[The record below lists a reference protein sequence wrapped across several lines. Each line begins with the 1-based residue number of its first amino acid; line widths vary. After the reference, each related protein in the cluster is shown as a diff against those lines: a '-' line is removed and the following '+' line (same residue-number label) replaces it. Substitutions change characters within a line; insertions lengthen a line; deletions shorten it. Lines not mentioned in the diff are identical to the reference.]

1 VTLIASPRTIAAA
14 GALVLLCC
22 GCGGGPSSG
31 FTLSNANVQPN
42 FVCPAAAT
50 TPYGLQAT
58 VSGRN
63 STSSAVTIKS
73 ASAALTVA
81 AVNGG
86 WLQKV
91 GYRYDAGNL
100 QFSPDHVAAGA
111 GTTLTVTIPS
121 SCTNHKTGGQ
131 LSYAEYSVALT
142 FVTSAGTFRIE
153 SRNRHRIIA

>member
-1 VTLIASPRTIAAA
+1 
-14 GALVLLCC
+14 VLLCC
-22 GCGGGPSSG
+22 ACGGGPSTG
-31 FTLSNANVQPN
+31 FTLSNASVQPN
-42 FVCPAAAT
+42 FICPTAT
-50 TPYGLQAT
+50 TTTKYGLQAT
-58 VSGRN
+58 VASHN

-73 ASAALTVA
+73 VSAAMTVA

-91 GYRYDAGNL
+91 GYRYDASNL

-111 GTTLTVTIPS
+111 GATLTATIPS
-121 SCTNHKTGGQ
+121 ACTNHKTGGQ

-142 FVTSAGTFRIE
+142 FVTSAGTFKID